1 MNVALRPVWGQIIGA
16 VVATEGQE
24 VLYFDR
30 SLLCISERACFYQ
43 PMTELRWGLFHI
55 QLSQKR
61 ICLAREHTHN
71 SLLYWLP
78 YRWNSQPL
86 YSYLINEM
94 LWFVC
99 WFMSVL
105 NDYKSIKM
113 FSIITREMLRDWE
126 SLKFCD
132 LVSILKVMQTHSF
145 LFTVQNIEGFFFL
158 SLHVLGINQ
167 QLIFSP
173 PHTIWWEHRVPHTKW
188 LSTCSISSTKQ
199 TFSA

>member
-1 MNVALRPVWGQIIGA
+1 
-16 VVATEGQE
+16 
-24 VLYFDR
+24 
-30 SLLCISERACFYQ
+30 
-43 PMTELRWGLFHI
+43 MTELRWHLFHI

-86 YSYLINEM
+86 CSYLINEM

-113 FSIITREMLRDWE
+113 FSIITWEMQRDWE

-145 LFTVQNIEGFFFL
+145 LFTVQNIEGFFL

-167 QLIFSP
+167 QPIFSP
-173 PHTIWWEHRVPHTKW
+173 SSHNMVRTQSTPNQMTKH
-188 LSTCSISSTKQ
+188 LFNIFHKADIQ
-199 TFSA
+199 RIMH

>member
-30 SLLCISERACFYQ
+30 SLLCISERARFYQ

-55 QLSQKR
+55 QLSQER

-105 NDYKSIKM
+105 NDCKSIKM
-113 FSIITREMLRDWE
+113 FSVITREMLRDWE

-145 LFTVQNIEGFFFL
+145 LFTVQNIEGFFFC
-158 SLHVLGINQ
+158 
-167 QLIFSP
+167 
-173 PHTIWWEHRVPHTKW
+173 PHMLWV
-188 LSTCSISSTKQ
+188 
-199 TFSA
+199 